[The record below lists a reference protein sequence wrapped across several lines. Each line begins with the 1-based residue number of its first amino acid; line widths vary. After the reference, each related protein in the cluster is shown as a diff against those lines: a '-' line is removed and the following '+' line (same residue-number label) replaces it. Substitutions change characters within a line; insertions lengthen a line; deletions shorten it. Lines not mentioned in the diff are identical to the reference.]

1 MYFESTIS
9 YWTDNPDGFKP
20 PRILVKRTILVR
32 AYTYTEV
39 EAITTDW
46 GTKETD
52 EDFKISPIKETDIIS
67 IVGEGEK
74 FFKVVSYY
82 PETTSKGKVK
92 MQKAVL
98 MVQSGSDTEAIER
111 AKLYFDFLPDIN
123 DLVIKSVTLTEI
135 ETYLKID

>member
-1 MYFESTIS
+1 MYFESTIN

-111 AKLYFDFLPDIN
+111 TKLYFDFLSDIN
-123 DLVIKSVTLTEI
+123 DLIIKSVTLTEI

>member
-1 MYFESTIS
+1 MYFESIIS
-9 YWTDNPDGFKP
+9 YWTDNTYGFKP

-67 IVGEGEK
+67 TVGEGEK

-82 PETTSKGKVK
+82 PEATPKGKVK

-98 MVQSGSDTEAIER
+98 MVKSDSDTEAIER
-111 AKLYFDFLPDIN
+111 TKLYFDFLSDIN

-135 ETYLKID
+135 ETYIEID

>member
-46 GTKETD
+46 GSKETN
-52 EDFKISPIKETDIIS
+52 EDFRISPIKETDIIS
-67 IVGEGEK
+67 VVGEGEK

-82 PETTSKGKVK
+82 PEAPPKGKVK

-98 MVQSGSDTEAIER
+98 MVKSDSDTEAIER
-111 AKLYFDFLPDIN
+111 TKLYFDFLSDIN

-135 ETYLKID
+135 ETYIEID

>member
-46 GTKETD
+46 GMNETN
-52 EDFKISPIKETDIIS
+52 EDFRISPIKETDITSVI
-67 IVGEGEK
+67 GKGEK
-74 FFKVVSYY
+74 FFKVISYF
-82 PETTSKGKVK
+82 PEVTPKGRTK
-92 MQKAVL
+92 MQKVSL
-98 MVQSGSDTEAIER
+98 MVRSSSDKEAIER
-111 AKLYFDFLPDIN
+111 TKGYFDFLSDIE
-123 DLVIKSVTLTEI
+123 DLVIKSVTLTEL
-135 ETYLKID
+135 ETYIEID

>member
-1 MYFESTIS
+1 MYFESVVN
-9 YWTDNPDGFKP
+9 YWTDNPDDFKP
-20 PRILVKRTILVR
+20 PRIQVKRHLLVR

-52 EDFKISPIKETDIIS
+52 EDFRISPIKETDIIS
-67 IVGEGEK
+67 VVGEGEK

-82 PETTSKGKVK
+82 PEATPKGKVK

-98 MVQSGSDTEAIER
+98 MVKSNSDTEVIER
-111 AKLYFDFLPDIN
+111 TKLYFDFLSDIN

>member
-1 MYFESTIS
+1 MYFESTIN
-9 YWTDNPDGFKP
+9 YWTDSPDSFKP
-20 PRILVKRTILVR
+20 PRIPVKRTILVR

-46 GTKETD
+46 GAKETD
-52 EDFKISPIKETDIIS
+52 EDFRISPIKETDIIS
-67 IVGEGEK
+67 VVGEGEK

-82 PETTSKGKVK
+82 PETTPKGKIK

-98 MVQSGSDTEAIER
+98 MVQSGSDIEAIER

-123 DLVIKSVTLTEI
+123 DLVVKSVTLTEI

>member
-20 PRILVKRTILVR
+20 PRILAKRTILVR

-52 EDFKISPIKETDIIS
+52 EDFRIFPIKETDIIS
-67 IVGEGEK
+67 VVGDGEK

-82 PETTSKGKVK
+82 PETTPKGKVK

-98 MVQSGSDTEAIER
+98 MVRSSSDTEAIER
-111 AKLYFDFLPDIN
+111 AKLYFDFAANPRQ
-123 DLVIKSVTLTEI
+123 
-135 ETYLKID
+135 